1 MSLAQHIA
9 STEGADREWLE
20 PLIES
25 EDVLRRVLSFDPL
38 PPRLVED
45 QADHIPAYKISKARR
60 TGERFVE
67 EHSFSNL
74 QCPSSS
80 WITNSLLPNI
90 PSNDCTFKSQTLQM
104 FPGLILHS
112 KSASALIVPE
122 VSYTIQSK

>member
-67 EHSFSNL
+67 EHSFSNF
-74 QCPSSS
+74 QCPISS
-80 WITNSLLPNI
+80 WITSGLLPNV
-90 PSNDCTFKSQTLQM
+90 PSNNCPFKSQTLQM
-104 FPGLILHS
+104 FPRLIIHS
-112 KSASALIVPE
+112 KSASAFIVPE
-122 VSYTIQSK
+122 VAHRMQSK

>member
-25 EDVLRRVLSFDPL
+25 EDILRRVLSFDPL

-67 EHSFSNL
+67 EYSFSNF
-74 QCPSSS
+74 QCPGSS
-80 WITNSLLPNI
+80 WTTNGLLPNV

-104 FPGLILHS
+104 FPGLVIHS
-112 KSASALIVPE
+112 KPASALEVPE
-122 VSYTIQSK
+122 VAYTMQSR